1 MPLLHRRS
9 YTRTDFRRL
18 ACRPRATPLGFEA
31 SICAGPRS
39 SGPVI
44 HLAQSRS
51 PLRISCSSRV
61 SLSRHRPP
69 LSRLP
74 SAHDVARSIFAG
86 ACIFRW
92 SRSQSSAR
100 CRVPCSPGQSQMR
113 SSCSSP
119 SDPLLRVREQRFA
132 SRRMC
137 FAYCPPCDVQ
147 LARTTS
153 SVTAVAGLAC
163 FAELVT
169 LRCFELRVASARSP
183 FGDSSVRSR
192 CSDLLFPSVAV
203 SRVVASLQMLAVPD
217 PRCFAF
223 PRPLCD
229 GRRSRTTFC
238 ASFDAGDR
246 SASMYA
252 SSIMPAFVLARLSA
266 IEPAHRHVRLAT
278 IAPACVGVLVSRR
291 VLRVSTSE
299 LAAAFMSALA
309 A

>member
-100 CRVPCSPGQSQMR
+100 CRLPCSPGQSQMR

-119 SDPLLRVREQRFA
+119 SDPLLRLENKDSLRDACASRAARLATFSLLAQQARSRPWPDLLASRSSSPCGVSSSESLPPAHLSVTRAYGVAARIFCFRALRCRGSWHLCRCSLFPIRDVSRFLGHFAMVEDRARPSAHLSMREIVQRPCTPRRSCLRSCSPAFQRSSPPTDMFA
-132 SRRMC
+132 SRRSRL
-137 FAYCPPCDVQ
+137 
-147 LARTTS
+147 LA
-153 SVTAVAGLAC
+153 
-163 FAELVT
+163 
-169 LRCFELRVASARSP
+169 
-183 FGDSSVRSR
+183 
-192 CSDLLFPSVAV
+192 
-203 SRVVASLQMLAVPD
+203 
-217 PRCFAF
+217 
-223 PRPLCD
+223 
-229 GRRSRTTFC
+229 
-238 ASFDAGDR
+238 
-246 SASMYA
+246 
-252 SSIMPAFVLARLSA
+252 
-266 IEPAHRHVRLAT
+266 
-278 IAPACVGVLVSRR
+278 
-291 VLRVSTSE
+291 
-299 LAAAFMSALA
+299 
-309 A
+309 

>member
-132 SRRMC
+132 SRCMC
-137 FAYCPPCDVQ
+137 FARCPPCDVQ

-203 SRVVASLQMLAVPD
+203 SRVWHLCRCSLFPIRDVSRFLGHFAMVEDRARPSAHLSMREIVQRPCTPRRSCLRSCSPAFRRSSPPTDMFAS
-217 PRCFAF
+217 
-223 PRPLCD
+223 
-229 GRRSRTTFC
+229 RRSRL
-238 ASFDAGDR
+238 
-246 SASMYA
+246 
-252 SSIMPAFVLARLSA
+252 LA
-266 IEPAHRHVRLAT
+266 
-278 IAPACVGVLVSRR
+278 
-291 VLRVSTSE
+291 
-299 LAAAFMSALA
+299 
-309 A
+309 